1 MRLSRRA
8 PKTFP
13 VDARARCSFASKGRS
28 GQILIPALLMFPTLM
43 LFVYLIYETA
53 KLSREKIRHQFA
65 IDSAAFVEMTNYSDF
80 LNRTAYVNG
89 AFPMRI
95 FYEGFHS
102 TTLNNMGKSNCDA
115 AVNQYATGGSLAL
128 DDLLYGEG
136 TFPRDPAYA
145 YQDSEAPGSASWK
158 IAYDPASIRGP
169 NLNTA
174 TPSNFDSSN
183 AHTDPSGKNCGQTP
197 CLTLISEQTAN
208 CWNINWDDATSV
220 MNLYVQIYQLLGSV
234 ESAQFSV
241 LQRLATGHQF
251 FTKSYWLNLGTQ
263 EALSEAQG
271 VAFPPVNF
279 LSGVQMHCIPSIFY
293 YANKLMPGN
302 MLQPYGIFNN
312 SPGTGMASTINGCD
326 GLFQLATVNP
336 GMIQSAEKGNPYPG
350 WPASI
355 TWTPPQNSFNVPLG
369 TAKVHAT
376 ASFWPGADNEAAVWP
391 APTPHFQ
398 TRLYP

>member
-1 MRLSRRA
+1 MRLSR
-8 PKTFP
+8 
-13 VDARARCSFASKGRS
+13 

-102 TTLNNMGKSNCDA
+102 TTLTNMGKTNCDA
-115 AVNQYATGGSLAL
+115 AVNQYATGGSLAI

-136 TFPRDPAYA
+136 TFPRDPSYA
-145 YQDSEAPGSASWK
+145 TSNTEAPGSASWK
-158 IAYDPASIRGP
+158 IAYDPASVRGP

-174 TPSNFDSSN
+174 TPTNFDSSN
-183 AHTDPSGKNCGQTP
+183 AHTDSTGKNCGGTP

-208 CWNINWDDATSV
+208 CWNINWTDATQV

-241 LQRLATGHQF
+241 LQRLSSGHQF

-263 EALSEAQG
+263 EALSQAQG
-271 VAFPPVNF
+271 VQFPPVSF
-279 LSGVQMHCIPSIFY
+279 TSQVQMHCVPKIFY
-293 YANKLMPGN
+293 YANKLISGN
-302 MLQPYGIFNN
+302 PYQPYGIFNN
-312 SPGTGMASTINGCD
+312 SPGTGMASTISGCD

-336 GMIQSAEKGNPYPG
+336 SAIQSAEGG

-369 TAKVHAT
+369 QATVHAT
-376 ASFWPGADNEAAVWP
+376 ASLWPGADNEAAVWP
-391 APTPHFQ
+391 DPTPHFQ
-398 TRLYP
+398 TRLHP

>member
-1 MRLSRRA
+1 MRLSR
-8 PKTFP
+8 
-13 VDARARCSFASKGRS
+13 

-80 LNRTAYVNG
+80 INRTAYVNG

-102 TTLNNMGKSNCDA
+102 TQLTNMGKSNCDA

-128 DDLLYGEG
+128 DDLLYAEG
-136 TFPRDPAYA
+136 AFPRDPNYA
-145 YQDSEAPGSASWK
+145 YSDSEAPGSASWK
-158 IAYDPASIRGP
+158 IAYDPASVRGP
-169 NLNTA
+169 NLNTP
-174 TPSNFDSSN
+174 TPTNFDSSN
-183 AHTDPSGKNCGQTP
+183 AHTDQSGKNCGQTP

-208 CWNINWDDATSV
+208 CWNINWQDATEV

-271 VAFPPVNF
+271 VSFPPVNF
-279 LSGVQMHCIPSIFY
+279 MSGIQMHCVPALFY
-293 YANKLMPGN
+293 YANKLTPGN
-302 MLQPYGIFNN
+302 PYQPYGIFNN
-312 SPGTGMASTINGCD
+312 TPGTAMTSSISGCD

-336 GMIQSAEKGNPYPG
+336 SMIQSAEQGSPYPG
-350 WPASI
+350 WQASI
-355 TWTPPQNSFNVPLG
+355 TWTPPQNSFNIPLG

-376 ASFWPGADNEAAVWP
+376 ASLWPGANDEASVWP
-391 APTPHFQ
+391 DPTPHFQ

>member
-1 MRLSRRA
+1 MRLSR
-8 PKTFP
+8 
-13 VDARARCSFASKGRS
+13 

-102 TTLNNMGKSNCDA
+102 TQLTNLGKSNCDA
-115 AVNQYATGGSLAL
+115 AVNQYANGGSLAL
-128 DDLLYGEG
+128 DDLLYAEG

-145 YQDSEAPGSASWK
+145 YSDSEAPGSASWK
-158 IAYDPASIRGP
+158 IAYDPTSVRGP
-169 NLNTA
+169 NLNTP
-174 TPSNFDSSN
+174 TPTNFDSSN
-183 AHTDPSGKNCGQTP
+183 AHTDSSGKNCGQTP

-208 CWNINWDDATSV
+208 CWNINWQDATEV

-263 EALSEAQG
+263 EALSQAQG
-271 VAFPPVNF
+271 VSFPPVNF
-279 LSGVQMHCIPSIFY
+279 IGGVQMHCVPALFY
-293 YANKLMPGN
+293 YANKLTPGN
-302 MLQPYGIFNN
+302 MFQPYGIFNN
-312 SPGTGMASTINGCD
+312 YPGTTMTSSINGCD

-336 GMIQSAEKGNPYPG
+336 SVIQSAERGSPYPG
-350 WPASI
+350 WQASI
-355 TWTPPQNSFNVPLG
+355 TWTPPQNSFNVPLSP
-369 TAKVHAT
+369 AQVHAT
-376 ASFWPGADNEAAVWP
+376 VSLWPGANDEASVWP
-391 APTPHFQ
+391 DPTPHFQ